1 MEGSGN
7 CGSVA
12 SAAAELVV
20 VGLVVVELV
29 STEVALKLVDVV
41 LVAGVTS

>member
-1 MEGSGN
+1 M
-7 CGSVA
+7 
-12 SAAAELVV
+12 SAAEELVV

-29 STEVALKLVDVV
+29 STEVVLELVDVV

>member
-1 MEGSGN
+1 M
-7 CGSVA
+7 

>member
-1 MEGSGN
+1 M
-7 CGSVA
+7 

-29 STEVALKLVDVV
+29 STEVVLELVDVV